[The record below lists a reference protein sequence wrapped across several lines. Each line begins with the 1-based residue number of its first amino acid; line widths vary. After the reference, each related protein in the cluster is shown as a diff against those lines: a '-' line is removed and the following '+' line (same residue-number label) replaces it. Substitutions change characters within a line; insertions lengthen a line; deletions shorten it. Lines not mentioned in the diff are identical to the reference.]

1 MFEIS
6 KRLEATV
13 KFTGS
18 RLPTV
23 AILVL
28 FYLPLTAVVVFSF
41 WDRSGLWMEPA
52 FNLDAYL
59 SIKPLLDQLLKS
71 LVLGVVA
78 GLLSVMLAFPVAYY
92 ATYKLP
98 DFHRKVLLSILAIPF
113 FVSPFIRITMLI
125 PLIGDN
131 GIINQTLISIG
142 ILDQPLT
149 LLFSDVGI
157 LIGALITY
165 TPIVIFTGWLS
176 MSMIDKELI
185 DAAKDLRA
193 GPFTAIRTVV
203 IPLAMPGLS
212 IGALFVIASTMG
224 STVFPVVLGGPSST
238 SVGLLVQR
246 SFGQLNVP
254 RASAIMVVS
263 SFIYLIGLVL
273 AAQKLKLD
281 KLFDRFQ

>member
-1 MFEIS
+1 MSEITNQ
-6 KRLEATV
+6 LEAAV
-13 KFTGS
+13 KYTGA
-18 RLPTV
+18 RTPIA

-28 FYLPLTAVVVFSF
+28 FYLPLVAVVIFSF

-59 SIKPLLDQLLKS
+59 SIEPLLDQLLKS
-71 LVLGVVA
+71 LVLGLIA
-78 GLLSVMLAFPVAYY
+78 GLLSVILAFPVAYY
-92 ATYKLP
+92 ATYKLQ
-98 DFHRKVLLSILAIPF
+98 DFHRLVLLSILAIPF
-113 FVSPFIRITMLI
+113 FVSPFIRVTMLI

-131 GIINQTLISIG
+131 GIINEMLLSIG
-142 ILDQPLT
+142 IIDQPIT
-149 LLFSDVGI
+149 LLFTDVGI
-157 LIGALITY
+157 LIGALVTY

-176 MSMIDKELI
+176 MSMIDREFI
-185 DAAKDLRA
+185 DAANDLRA
-193 GPFTAIRTVV
+193 GPFTAIRTIV

-238 SVGLLVQR
+238 SVGLLVER

-281 KLFDRFQ
+281 ELFDRFQ

>member
-1 MFEIS
+1 
-6 KRLEATV
+6 
-13 KFTGS
+13 
-18 RLPTV
+18 
-23 AILVL
+23 
-28 FYLPLTAVVVFSF
+28 
-41 WDRSGLWMEPA
+41 MEPA
-52 FNLDAYL
+52 LNLDAYL
-59 SIKPLLDQLLKS
+59 SIGPLLDQLLKS
-71 LVLGVVA
+71 LVLGLVA
-78 GLLSVMLAFPVAYY
+78 GLLSVILAFPVAYY

-98 DFHRKVLLSILAIPF
+98 DFHRVVLLSVLAIPF

-131 GIINQTLISIG
+131 GLINDTLISIG
-142 ILDQPLT
+142 ILNQPVS

-157 LIGALITY
+157 IIGALVTY

-193 GPFTAIRTVV
+193 GPFTAIRTVM

-224 STVFPVVLGGPSST
+224 SVVFPVVLGGPSST
-238 SVGLLVQR
+238 SVGLLVQQ

-263 SFIYLIGLVL
+263 SVIYVIGLVL
-273 AAQKLKLD
+273 AARKLNLD
-281 KLFDRFQ
+281 ELFDQFS